1 MNASL
6 PDPTQTLAA
15 PQKGQT
21 DPAPAALAFLADVED
36 ALAAAKRPAL
46 PAPTS
51 FRDET
56 PVPAIGNALPIP
68 QPGRPPMSQ
77 RATDASVLMLSAG
90 AASVPLG
97 GVTALIIYV
106 LGNADPT
113 ALAVG
118 AAAPIA
124 LTFPILALTRLV
136 RRAKETVQ
144 AAPPTIHQYYT
155 GTVIQD
161 QRTVNTTTRGM
172 WASTRNQLP
181 K

>member
-6 PDPTQTLAA
+6 PDPTQTTA
-15 PQKGQT
+15 
-21 DPAPAALAFLADVED
+21 PAPAINDQAQRLIAAVND
-36 ALAAAKRPAL
+36 AMAT
-46 PAPTS
+46 PTR

-68 QPGRPPMSQ
+68 QPGRTPMSQ
-77 RATDASVLMLSAG
+77 KATDTSVLMLSAG
-90 AASVPLG
+90 AASIPIG

-106 LGNADPT
+106 LGNADPV

-118 AAAPIA
+118 GGAPITLA
-124 LTFPILALTRLV
+124 VPIFALTRLV
-136 RRAKETVQ
+136 HRAKETVQ
-144 AAPPTIHQYYT
+144 AAPPTIHQHYT
-155 GTVIQD
+155 GTVHQD

-172 WASTRNQLP
+172 WATTRNQLP

>member
-1 MNASL
+1 MTTL
-6 PDPTQTLAA
+6 PEPHHTPT
-15 PQKGQT
+15 
-21 DPAPAALAFLADVED
+21 APAAGQPTPAAVAFLADVEE
-36 ALAAAKRPAL
+36 ALAAANRP
-46 PAPTS
+46 PMPTPTS

-56 PVPAIGNALPIP
+56 PVPAIGNALPIS

-90 AASVPLG
+90 AASIPVG

-124 LTFPILALTRLV
+124 LAVPILALTSLV

-144 AAPPTIHQYYT
+144 AAPPTIHQHYT

-172 WASTRNQLP
+172 WASTHNQLP

>member
-6 PDPTQTLAA
+6 PDPTQTTA
-15 PQKGQT
+15 
-21 DPAPAALAFLADVED
+21 PAPVINDQAQRLIAAVND
-36 ALAAAKRPAL
+36 AMAT
-46 PAPTS
+46 PTS

-56 PVPAIGNALPIP
+56 PVPAIGNAIPIP
-68 QPGRPPMSQ
+68 QPGRTPMSQ

-124 LTFPILALTRLV
+124 LAVPILALTSLV

-144 AAPPTIHQYYT
+144 AAPPTIHQHYT

-161 QRTVNTTTRGM
+161 HRTVNTSTRGM

>member
-1 MNASL
+1 MNTDL
-6 PDPTQTLAA
+6 PNPTQT
-15 PQKGQT
+15 
-21 DPAPAALAFLADVED
+21 PALKADQPSPTPAAVAFLADIED

-46 PAPTS
+46 PTPTS

-77 RATDASVLMLSAG
+77 KATDASALILSAG
-90 AASVPLG
+90 VASIPLG
-97 GVTALIIYV
+97 GVTALVIYV

-118 AAAPIA
+118 AAAPISLA
-124 LTFPILALTRLV
+124 IPIFALTRLV
-136 RRAKETVQ
+136 RRVKETVQ
-144 AAPPTIHQYYT
+144 AAPPTIHQHYT

>member
-6 PDPTQTLAA
+6 PDPTQTTA
-15 PQKGQT
+15 
-21 DPAPAALAFLADVED
+21 PAPAINDQAQRLIAAVND
-36 ALAAAKRPAL
+36 AMAT
-46 PAPTS
+46 PTS

-68 QPGRPPMSQ
+68 QPGRTPMSQ

-124 LTFPILALTRLV
+124 LAVPILALTSLV

-144 AAPPTIHQYYT
+144 AAPPTIHQHYT